1 MKKKSLSLSKSL
13 LADVKLDS
21 QESRFTSEEIK
32 RPLQATNLFPEVA
45 KLAPE
50 VTKLVPEVAKP
61 VPHSKGG
68 FIASQNGSYKPG
80 TLSPTKI
87 EAFLRGNPII
97 SLVIGFV
104 VAIVTVQI
112 IRFIVQVVKFIW
124 GWISNK

>member
-21 QESRFTSEEIK
+21 QESRFTSEEMK
-32 RPLQATNLFPEVA
+32 RPL
-45 KLAPE
+45 E

-124 GWISNK
+124 G